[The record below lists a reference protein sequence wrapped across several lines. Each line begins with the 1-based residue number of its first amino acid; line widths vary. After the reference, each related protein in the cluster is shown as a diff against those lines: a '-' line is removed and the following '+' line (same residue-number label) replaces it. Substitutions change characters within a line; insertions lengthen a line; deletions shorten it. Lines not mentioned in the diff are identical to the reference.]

1 MWAGS
6 TSCRLVNQTLPSRRG
21 TADGET
27 IPKAIPIVARA
38 RDTESGAVTTGVVS
52 RPTPSVTCLGDHQ
65 LSPRPQGLDVSKLSV
80 TSQPLRSPS
89 LLTIYACSGSYD
101 RHMTDRLGSSAWSV
115 SEARGVV
122 AQLRHVATT
131 GPEYDAVELFLA
143 LCDYL
148 DQLHGSLGF
157 DRILPEAER
166 SALVQVVRRVRGRSA
181 VPDEDGERLVQPVNS
196 AVTLAEGRVLA
207 AHLESA
213 DGWQRELGLALQG
226 LFSYL
231 DQLYGGPGAFTELL
245 TSEERERVAS
255 R

>member
-1 MWAGS
+1 
-6 TSCRLVNQTLPSRRG
+6 
-21 TADGET
+21 
-27 IPKAIPIVARA
+27 
-38 RDTESGAVTTGVVS
+38 
-52 RPTPSVTCLGDHQ
+52 
-65 LSPRPQGLDVSKLSV
+65 
-80 TSQPLRSPS
+80 
-89 LLTIYACSGSYD
+89 
-101 RHMTDRLGSSAWSV
+101 MTDRLGSSAWSV